1 MASEDQTPVK
11 PEQEQEAAA
20 PDTDVKDVTTKKL
33 SFKAQGTKPRPK
45 IAKYVTEHV
54 SPRPAAVL
62 CPCCRALA
70 AFADARFATRRKNGP
85 SPSKNNKD
93 NTPNKK
99 KKGCNCSR
107 SKCLKLYC
115 ECFKA
120 GILCDGECS
129 CEDCHNNK
137 EHEDELKQVKA
148 KLIEKNPAAFER
160 RRVQKDAS
168 ISPMDVSK
176 SLTIHHSHSPRIAAC
191 IRGRYLTP

>member
-1 MASEDQTPVK
+1 LRNGACS
-11 PEQEQEAAA
+11 
-20 PDTDVKDVTTKKL
+20 
-33 SFKAQGTKPRPK
+33 
-45 IAKYVTEHV
+45 H
-54 SPRPAAVL
+54 
-62 CPCCRALA
+62 
-70 AFADARFATRRKNGP
+70 RRKNGP

-120 GILCDGECS
+120 GILCDIDGECS

-168 ISPMDVSK
+168 ISPLDVSQLPYYYRNRK
-176 SLTIHHSHSPRIAAC
+176 TSPSNE
-191 IRGRYLTP
+191 LW